1 MPQRRDMIERRHD
14 GIVYRY
20 QYCTDAAG
28 RVLLIQS
35 EVANNSGNKKLEFSS
50 LGVIALAEFL
60 GPNPNWDDFFV
71 MTLVGRAVCV
81 IQRQKNSASP
91 TRHVFANLASIERF
105 EGGVF
110 SVALMTSFAPPTTL
124 WPCNSSP
131 LYR

>member
-1 MPQRRDMIERRHD
+1 MVLYT
-14 GIVYRY
+14 GTS
-20 QYCTDAAG
+20 TDAAG

-35 EVANNSGNKKLEFSS
+35 EVANNNGNKKLEFPS
-50 LGVIALAEFL
+50 LGVIALAEL

-91 TRHVFANLASIERF
+91 TRHVFATLASIERF
-105 EGGVF
+105 VWWRVLCCVE
-110 SVALMTSFAPPTTL
+110 MTSFAPPTTL

-131 LYR
+131 L